1 MQSVSMGI
9 WQLRRKMT
17 DVEYLNLL
25 DELQNLEGK
34 GVAFDVDGEPASSVD
49 VVHAHMVHENF
60 SYMRDYIAD
69 KEGTIDKIK
78 FNTIRY

>member
-1 MQSVSMGI
+1 
-9 WQLRRKMT
+9 MT

-25 DELQNLEGK
+25 DELQNLEGQ

-49 VVHAHMVHENF
+49 VVHAHMVKEEF

-69 KEGTIDKIK
+69 TKGSIGKIK
-78 FNTIRY
+78 FNAIRY